1 MNINNEKG
9 DKKEEIKTKNIFII
23 ENQNKTNLDLFL
35 KSITPYHKISA
46 NTELSKLKLKNI
58 FDSIKLI
65 SLLGLKNIYYNN
77 DELINI
83 WYSLTLS
90 SFFIKV
96 KNKHLISKIF
106 DEIKIR
112 KKFEDNLIL
121 KPNEEIKLT
130 ESFFSLYFTT
140 EYLDISFI
148 ESKPE
153 YNRKSFNSLIKLLV
167 NSIPFFDHITL
178 EDIDLKISFF
188 AILFS
193 SVKIMKPF
201 SPHSFLVYYNFNN
214 ELIQENKKGVSQN
227 NNQRLS
233 KLRVVGILPF
243 RVNIEFFM
251 QKINFNNNLI
261 YKQPIQNYGFYNPDN
276 FPLINMT
283 YKMINEIQKYT
294 KGNSYDYEHFIKV
307 KNYNYKQ

>member
-1 MNINNEKG
+1 MIFLCSGERPDKSFRGNN
-9 DKKEEIKTKNIFII
+9 
-23 ENQNKTNLDLFL
+23 
-35 KSITPYHKISA
+35 
-46 NTELSKLKLKNI
+46 
-58 FDSIKLI
+58 
-65 SLLGLKNIYYNN
+65 
-77 DELINI
+77 
-83 WYSLTLS
+83 
-90 SFFIKV
+90 FIKV

-121 KPNEEIKLT
+121 KQNEEIKLT

-193 SVKIMKPF
+193 SVKIIKPF

-233 KLRVVGILPF
+233 KLRVV
-243 RVNIEFFM
+243 
-251 QKINFNNNLI
+251 
-261 YKQPIQNYGFYNPDN
+261 
-276 FPLINMT
+276 
-283 YKMINEIQKYT
+283 
-294 KGNSYDYEHFIKV
+294 
-307 KNYNYKQ
+307 